1 MKHKFSVFL
10 LIALVGAIALL
21 TSACSKGPSKTAGAK
36 NIVRNSNF
44 KLTAPAADRYESI
57 EGTALYSAAPDIT
70 ERLAAL
76 GGKAPTNIRAFF
88 ILLNPKTP
96 SEAILVRAMS
106 DVPEEAYK
114 NQSSSVIVVTG
125 DVKSVDCQ
133 PLAAYMKES
142 LGVDLA
148 LTSSGELAYIDAE
161 NPINFSISNVSK
173 SDAAAQRAGK
183 AVNLPLEG
191 TPLGQPKD
199 TSIKTGI
206 VNDEAPV
213 QHSEQSQSND
223 NISEAAE
230 AAQNHSDSSATSAAS
245 ATSEEAMN
253 DVPSAMPTPHNQDGT
268 PDDYSVEPTPA
279 F

>member
-88 ILLNPKTP
+88 ILLNSKTP

-230 AAQNHSDSSATSAAS
+230 AAQNHSDSSVTSAAS

>member
-1 MKHKFSVFL
+1 MKCKFSTFL
-10 LIALVGAIALL
+10 LIALIGAMALL
-21 TSACSKGPSKTAGAK
+21 TSACSKG
-36 NIVRNSNF
+36 NSNGPANKNVVKNSTF
-44 KLTAPAADRYESI
+44 KLTAPSADRYENV

-76 GGKAPTNIRAFF
+76 GGKAPNNIKAFF

-96 SEAILVRAMS
+96 SEAILVKAPS
-106 DVPEEAYK
+106 DIPEDIYK

-125 DVKSVDCQ
+125 NVNSVDCQ

-148 LTSSGELAYIDAE
+148 LTASGELAYIEAE
-161 NPINFSISNVSK
+161 TPINFSISNVSK

-183 AVNLPLEG
+183 TVTLPLEG

-206 VNDEAPV
+206 VTEETDNT
-213 QHSEQSQSND
+213 SNEQSQSTD
-223 NISEAAE
+223 SISTAAE
-230 AAQNHSDSSATSAAS
+230 AAQDYSHDSTNSSTAAPI
-245 ATSEEAMN
+245 EAMN

-268 PDDYSVEPTPA
+268 TDEYSVEPTPT

>member
-10 LIALVGAIALL
+10 FVALIGVMALL
-21 TSACSKGPSKTAGAK
+21 TSACSKNTSGGSEIK
-36 NIVRNSNF
+36 NVVKNSSF
-44 KLTAPAADRYESI
+44 KLTAPAADRYENV

-76 GGKAPTNIRAFF
+76 GGKAPDNIKAFF

-96 SEAILVRAMS
+96 SEAILVRANS

-114 NQSSSVIVVTG
+114 NQSSSIIIVTG
-125 DVKSVDCQ
+125 DVKAIDCQ
-133 PLAAYMKES
+133 PLAAYMKET

-148 LTSSGELAYIDAE
+148 LTASGELAYIDAE
-161 NPINFSISNVSK
+161 NSINFNISNVSK

-183 AVNLPLEG
+183 TVNLPLEG

-199 TSIKTGI
+199 TTIKTDI
-206 VNDEAPV
+206 ITDETPENN
-213 QHSEQSQSND
+213 SKPSQPTD
-223 NISEAAE
+223 AISGAAE
-230 AAQNHSDSSATSAAS
+230 TAQKYSDNSTNSAAP
-245 ATSEEAMN
+245 AEAMN
-253 DVPSAMPTPHNQDGT
+253 DVPNAMPTPYNQDGT
-268 PDDYSVEPTPA
+268 PDNYSVEPTPA